1 MAKNEYQSLVSPVVR
16 IGGLP
21 SVHHRPM
28 MKASSARMEMPAS
41 NAAPFLRDLKDMT
54 DAARAETIA
63 PAPNHMNSFHP
74 IMTLDL

>member
-21 SVHHRPM
+21 RVHQRPM
-28 MKASSARMEMPAS
+28 MKASNARIEIPAS
-41 NAAPFLRDLKDMT
+41 STAPFLRERKDMT
-54 DAARAETIA
+54 DAARAEAIA